1 MTNTNYPSATTTT
14 TTSPQRS
21 SNSKNIVIGLLA
33 VALLGSWAY
42 FLMKINKSDKEIL
55 SKTEEGVHYMS
66 QRDSLES
73 LYKFTLDK
81 YDSVSVANND
91 LSGKLTGKQ
100 GEITKLKGEIS
111 SILRKKNATASELTR
126 AKTLIE
132 ELNAKITTLE
142 ADVARLTGENQVLT
156 TEKATLIVEKDSLT
170 TTLTTTQGEKKV
182 LEETVDVGSTFS
194 ASNIAITPVNEKN
207 GGKEK
212 ETTTAKK
219 VDKLMVSFNVENRI
233 AKSGPADMYII
244 VTAPDGK
251 VISTETTGGG
261 TFTTRQDGDQTFTY
275 KTTVPYEQG
284 TRQSVQI
291 PVLQEKFLTGDYK
304 IQVYHNG
311 FKIGEGIRTLKK
323 GGLFS

>member
-1 MTNTNYPSATTTT
+1 MTNTNYPSASPTTT
-14 TTSPQRS
+14 PQRS

-42 FLMKINKSDKEIL
+42 FLMKINRSDKDFL

-66 QRDSLES
+66 QRDSLEN

-81 YDSVSVANND
+81 YDSVTVANND

-100 GEITKLKGEIS
+100 TEITKLKVEIN
-111 SILRKKNATASELTR
+111 SILKKKNATQSELAR
-126 AKTLIE
+126 AKTLID
-132 ELNAKITTLE
+132 ELNTQIETLQAE
-142 ADVARLTGENQVLT
+142 NARLTGENQTLT
-156 TEKATLIVEKDSLT
+156 TEKTQLIVEKD
-170 TTLTTTQGEKKV
+170 TLTANLNTTQAEKKV
-182 LEETVDVGSTFS
+182 LEQTVDVGSTFS
-194 ASNIAITPVNEKN
+194 ASNISIIPLNEKN

-219 VDKLMVSFNVENRI
+219 VDKLVVSFDVENRI
-233 AKSGPADMYII
+233 AKSGPADMYIL

-251 VISTETTGGG
+251 IIDASGG
-261 TFTTRQDGDQTFTY
+261 TFTTREEGDKTFTS
-275 KTTVPYEQG
+275 KLTVPYEQG
-284 TRQSVQI
+284 KRQNVQL
-291 PVLQEKFLTGDYK
+291 PLVQDKFQTGDYK

-311 FKIGEGIRTLKK
+311 FKIGEGVRTLKK

>member
-1 MTNTNYPSATTTT
+1 MTNTNYPSASPTTT
-14 TTSPQRS
+14 PQRS

-42 FLMKINKSDKEIL
+42 FLMKINRSDKEIL

-81 YDSVSVANND
+81 YDSVTVANND
-91 LSGKLTGKQ
+91 LSGKLTTKQ
-100 GEITKLKGEIS
+100 SEISKLKVEIN
-111 SILRKKNATASELTR
+111 SILKKKNATQSELAR
-126 AKTLIE
+126 AKTLID
-132 ELNAKITTLE
+132 ELNSQIETLQAE
-142 ADVARLTGENQVLT
+142 NARLTGENQTLT
-156 TEKATLIVEKDSLT
+156 TEKTQLIVEKD
-170 TTLTTTQGEKKV
+170 TLQANLNTTQAEKKV
-182 LEETVDVGSTFS
+182 LEQTVDVGSTFS
-194 ASNIAITPVNEKN
+194 ASNISIIPLNEKN

-219 VDKLMVSFNVENRI
+219 VDKLVVSFDVENRI
-233 AKSGPADMYII
+233 AKSGPADMYIL

-251 VISTETTGGG
+251 IIDASGG
-261 TFTTRQDGDQTFTY
+261 TFTTREEGDKTFTS
-275 KTTVPYEQG
+275 KLTVPYEQG
-284 TRQSVQI
+284 KRQNVQL
-291 PVLQEKFLTGDYK
+291 PLVQEKFQTGDYK

-311 FKIGEGIRTLKK
+311 FKIGEGVKTLKK

>member
-1 MTNTNYPSATTTT
+1 MTNTNYPSATPTTT
-14 TTSPQRS
+14 PQRS

-42 FLMKINKSDKEIL
+42 FLMKINRSDKEIL

-81 YDSVSVANND
+81 YDSVTVANND
-91 LSGKLTGKQ
+91 LSGKLTTKQ
-100 GEITKLKGEIS
+100 TEISKLKAEINR
-111 SILRKKNATASELTR
+111 ILKNKNATQSELAR

-132 ELNAKITTLE
+132 ELNSQIETLQAE
-142 ADVARLTGENQVLT
+142 NARLTGENQTLT
-156 TEKATLIVEKDSLT
+156 AEKAQLIVEKDTLT
-170 TTLTTTQGEKKV
+170 ANLTTTQAEKKV

-194 ASNIAITPVNEKN
+194 ASNIAIIPINEKN

-219 VDKLMVSFNVENRI
+219 VDKLVVTFDVENRI
-233 AKSGPADMYII
+233 AKSGPADMYVM

-251 VISTETTGGG
+251 VISVENVGG
-261 TFTTRQDGDQTFTY
+261 TFTTREEGDKTFTS
-275 KTTVPYEQG
+275 KITVPYEQG
-284 TRQSVQI
+284 KRQNVQL
-291 PVLQEKFLTGDYK
+291 PLVQDKFQTGDYK

-311 FKIGEGIRTLKK
+311 FKIGEGVRTLKK
-323 GGLFS
+323 GGLF

>member
-1 MTNTNYPSATTTT
+1 MTNTNYPSATPTTT
-14 TTSPQRS
+14 PQRS

-42 FLMKINKSDKEIL
+42 FLMKINRSDKEIL

-81 YDSVSVANND
+81 YDSVTVANND
-91 LSGKLTGKQ
+91 LSGKLTSKQ
-100 GEITKLKGEIS
+100 SEISKLKGEIN
-111 SILRKKNATASELTR
+111 SILRKKNATSSELAR

-132 ELNAKITTLE
+132 ELNTQIETLQAE
-142 ADVARLTGENQVLT
+142 NARLTGENQTLT
-156 TEKATLIVEKDSLT
+156 AEKAQLIVEKDTLT
-170 TTLTTTQGEKKV
+170 ANLTTTQAEKKV

-194 ASNIAITPVNEKN
+194 ASNIAMTPIKQK
-207 GGKEK
+207 GDKEK
-212 ETTTAKK
+212 ETTTAKR
-219 VDKLMVSFNVENRI
+219 VDKLVISFDVENRI
-233 AKSGPADMYII
+233 TKSGPADMYII

-251 VISTETTGGG
+251 VVSEATGG
-261 TFTTRQDGDQTFTY
+261 TFTTREEGDKSFTS
-275 KTTVPYEQG
+275 KLTVPYEQG
-284 TRQSVQI
+284 KRQNVQL
-291 PVLQEKFLTGDYK
+291 PLTQDKFQVGDYK

-311 FKIGEGIRTLKK
+311 FKIGEGVTTLKK

>member
-1 MTNTNYPSATTTT
+1 MTNTNYPSASPTTT
-14 TTSPQRS
+14 PQRS

-42 FLMKINKSDKEIL
+42 FLMKINRSDKEIL

-81 YDSVSVANND
+81 YDSVTVANND

-100 GEITKLKGEIS
+100 SEITKLKVEIN
-111 SILRKKNATASELTR
+111 SILKKKNATASELAR

-132 ELNAKITTLE
+132 ELNTQIETLQ
-142 ADVARLTGENQVLT
+142 ADNARLTGENQTLT
-156 TEKATLIVEKDSLT
+156 TEKAQLIVEKD
-170 TTLTTTQGEKKV
+170 TLTANLNTTQAEKKV

-194 ASNIAITPVNEKN
+194 ASNIAITPIKQK
-207 GGKEK
+207 GDKEK
-212 ETTTAKK
+212 ETTTAKR
-219 VDKLMVSFNVENRI
+219 VDKLVVSFDVENRI
-233 AKSGPADMYII
+233 TKSGPADMYII

-251 VISTETTGGG
+251 VMSEATGG
-261 TFTTRQDGDQTFTY
+261 TFTTREEGDKSFTS
-275 KTTVPYEQG
+275 KLTVPYEQG
-284 TRQSVQI
+284 KRQNVQL
-291 PVLQEKFLTGDYK
+291 PLTQDKFQIGDYK

-311 FKIGEGIRTLKK
+311 FKIGEGVRTLKK